1 MPMTKKQK
9 KVKYEKKATL
19 FVADDSVD
27 DEDGGSEVADP
38 DEDDDHLYELIRG
51 VPTVVIN
58 CLETTDDYI
67 PVPQYTNRESNVVVK
82 LKPATTLVPKF
93 TVSLP
98 IKASCSSSSCK
109 YLPRESKNTDEKE
122 FDQSKRNKNKNGVRG
137 CFNFDSDNN
146 SVNDE
151 KTVSDEKDEKLETDR
166 FVQKG
171 GKRAKTDR
179 FGQKAGGKDMDLEQR
194 ALNAEKKLEKL
205 EKLNSSMK
213 TAIRRIVRTE
223 RDIKTSLA
231 ILTDA
236 NCSLPIVRRAREDE
250 LGEPQT
256 DEDTYMRKWSST
268 AFNATPE
275 DEWLVIK
282 VPKANRSHFMC
293 DFCDGD
299 ELDNYEWLEGGFKQ

>member
-109 YLPRESKNTDEKE
+109 YLPRESKNTD
-122 FDQSKRNKNKNGVRG
+122 
-137 CFNFDSDNN
+137 
-146 SVNDE
+146 
-151 KTVSDEKDEKLETDR
+151 
-166 FVQKG
+166 
-171 GKRAKTDR
+171 
-179 FGQKAGGKDMDLEQR
+179 
-194 ALNAEKKLEKL
+194 
-205 EKLNSSMK
+205 
-213 TAIRRIVRTE
+213 
-223 RDIKTSLA
+223 
-231 ILTDA
+231 
-236 NCSLPIVRRAREDE
+236 
-250 LGEPQT
+250 
-256 DEDTYMRKWSST
+256 
-268 AFNATPE
+268 
-275 DEWLVIK
+275 
-282 VPKANRSHFMC
+282 
-293 DFCDGD
+293 
-299 ELDNYEWLEGGFKQ
+299 

>member
-1 MPMTKKQK
+1 
-9 KVKYEKKATL
+9 
-19 FVADDSVD
+19 
-27 DEDGGSEVADP
+27 
-38 DEDDDHLYELIRG
+38 
-51 VPTVVIN
+51 
-58 CLETTDDYI
+58 
-67 PVPQYTNRESNVVVK
+67 
-82 LKPATTLVPKF
+82 
-93 TVSLP
+93 
-98 IKASCSSSSCK
+98 
-109 YLPRESKNTDEKE
+109 
-122 FDQSKRNKNKNGVRG
+122 
-137 CFNFDSDNN
+137 
-146 SVNDE
+146 
-151 KTVSDEKDEKLETDR
+151 
-166 FVQKG
+166 
-171 GKRAKTDR
+171 
-179 FGQKAGGKDMDLEQR
+179 MDLEQR

-282 VPKANRSHFMC
+282 VPKANR
-293 DFCDGD
+293 
-299 ELDNYEWLEGGFKQ
+299 